1 MRTRHQCSSS
11 PRTESVGIAI
21 SLASAKTGGDA
32 GVDLGGLSI
41 KGAAS
46 TSDAKGKE
54 KEAPAKADAP
64 RRVLEFD
71 ASSDV
76 LTHDP

>member
-1 MRTRHQCSSS
+1 MRIRHQCSNL
-11 PRTESVGIAI
+11 PRAKSVGIEI
-21 SLASAKTGGDA
+21 SLASAKTTGDA

-64 RRVLEFD
+64 RRILRVRRVERRPY
-71 ASSDV
+71 
-76 LTHDP
+76 T